1 MEKTIVKDKEA
12 YMAFVDLEN
21 AYYNES
27 REKLWMALEEYGV
40 ERKLLRAIQA
50 LHDGGMAFVKA
61 GQSKL
66 KMFHVCKGCEH
77 ELHPIL
83 MSI

>member
-1 MEKTIVKDKEA
+1 
-12 YMAFVDLEN
+12 MAFVDREN
-21 AYYNES
+21 AYDNES

-40 ERKLLRAIQA
+40 ERKLLRAIEA
-50 LHDGGMAFVKA
+50 LYDGGMAFVKV
-61 GQSKL
+61 GQSKSE
-66 KMFHVCKGCEH
+66 MFHVCKGCEA